1 MQDVAN
7 FPRNAKPEFRMG
19 EVASLFLMQKVTT
32 TAAPHTTIAGFHALS
47 EPLRL
52 QILDLLRMNE
62 LCVCDLCEM
71 LDVPQSKLSFHLKVL
86 REAELVRTRQEGRW
100 IYYSL
105 NLPQIVLLEQ
115 FLSDFRRFGSIM
127 PARFCQDDESLR

>member
-1 MQDVAN
+1 
-7 FPRNAKPEFRMG
+7 MG
-19 EVASLFLMQKVTT
+19 RVASLFLMPNV
-32 TAAPHTTIAGFHALS
+32 TAAAAPQTIAGFHALS

-86 REAELVRTRQEGRW
+86 REAELVRTRQAGRW

-105 NLPQIVLLEQ
+105 NLPQIVVLEQ